1 MSIWYYLV
9 DEEKAKLGKNLN
21 FSFVGENIGVIPDNA
36 DDIEMIQQKLRI
48 KFK

>member
-21 FSFVGENIGVIPDNA
+21 FSCVGENIGLFRIML
-36 DDIEMIQQKLRI
+36 MISK
-48 KFK
+48 